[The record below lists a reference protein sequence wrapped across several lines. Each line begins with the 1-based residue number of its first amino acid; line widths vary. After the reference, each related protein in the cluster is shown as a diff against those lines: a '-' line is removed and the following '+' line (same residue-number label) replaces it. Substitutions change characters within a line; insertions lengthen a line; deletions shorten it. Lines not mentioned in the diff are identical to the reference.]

1 MARIMD
7 TRQFPCGR
15 YAEALEKVFD
25 GAPDPMTL
33 KLLAGSP

>member
-1 MARIMD
+1 MTDSALPGDDDLR
-7 TRQFPCGR
+7 RLGQ
-15 YAEALEKVFD
+15 ALEKVFD